1 MKLSRQTKQT
11 CLGRVIFTLPVEF
24 NYRTL
29 PQDKGYTTNADI
41 PQLSLL
47 PTTFKFGL
55 TKDWK
60 RAEVGIVSLNANLAS
75 FTQTVQE
82 QIAALKTVIN
92 GEDKVPMLKE
102 IIKVTP
108 SNYVIKRYSRTS
120 INDYFAID
128 IHLLRGKTHLIVTT
142 GPDENITNYDSITQN
157 IMGNTTTID
166 FTRPIGPGFCL
177 GDALINSNHDYEI
190 SDDDY
195 AVVGLEGLNL
205 TVRQT
210 NTQDQAT
217 GTLLQRVDSQ
227 RREFAPAFE
236 GIQFKGLRRG
246 VTNMAGLPA
255 EELLQYLST
264 EKERTMF
271 YRVETT
277 PGETPTLQR
286 PVLIVHMSDTVE
298 LLDSARR
305 PIKELAPS
313 LSEED
318 ALWAFDT
325 IKNSMRLR

>member
-1 MKLSRQTKQT
+1 MMAWLRQHKTLVLTIVLASIALWYATRYRTYAKLEPKMKLSRQTKQT

-29 PQDKGYTTNADI
+29 SQNKGYTTNAD
-41 PQLSLL
+41 
-47 PTTFKFGL
+47 T
-55 TKDWK
+55 
-60 RAEVGIVSLNANLAS
+60 VLNNS
-75 FTQTVQE
+75 FATD
-82 QIAALKTVIN
+82 L
-92 GEDKVPMLKE
+92 
-102 IIKVTP
+102 
-108 SNYVIKRYSRTS
+108 
-120 INDYFAID
+120 
-128 IHLLRGKTHLIVTT
+128 HLLRGKTHLIVT
-142 GPDENITNYDSITQN
+142 GESMRSPDGKDSILSN

-190 SDDDY
+190 SDDEY
-195 AVVGLEGLNL
+195 AVIGLGRLNL
-205 TVRQT
+205 KVRQT

-217 GTLLQRVDSQ
+217 GTLLQRVDNQ

-246 VTNMAGLPA
+246 TTNMAGLPA
-255 EELLQYLST
+255 EELLLYLST
-264 EKERTMF
+264 EKQRTMF